1 MLNQNNNTTN
11 GALDSEGV
19 SPTSDFTFTQS
30 ASPIGFTRTTF
41 TAPPLPGSDWDTVF
55 SGVCVDLM
63 NQAPVTDQ
71 LVLKGDKLVL
81 TRPTQLSVCMT
92 VDDHGDLLISATE
105 LADES
110 AIAAAFTAAP
120 KLSNGEA
127 DILHFS
133 GSLCFHTDLL
143 GLEWQDFD
151 SGAAAWKRSVR
162 TLILPAGE
170 YFIYGRVTNDPMK
183 GGNANNR
190 KLFRYALLAKQAC
203 APREYQGGLPQVCNT
218 CGCGNTTDGD
228 ADRHAATQAPGWEGD
243 VCPSFVTLNP
253 ATGKAL
259 YDSPWRWKAA
269 IEASQ
274 VVITPPVGE
283 ALLFAIPAEDSAE
296 AGTTGSSGMAI
307 NRIQYQDADF
317 NPTTSRTPAFI
328 MMKDANGLCLTFDMS
343 NGTVHRITSPEGR
356 IVTATDRA
364 LHVQTQFDGV
374 GNLQCFEQHLS
385 IDMRRDIQEQL
396 GLLEDA
402 QRLAKETMKEFGEG
416 EV

>member
-1 MLNQNNNTTN
+1 MIKINNSTTN

-19 SPTSDFTFTQS
+19 SPTSDFTFTPS

-63 NQAPVTDQ
+63 NQSPVTDQ

-92 VDDHGDLLISATE
+92 VDDHGDLLISNSE
-105 LADES
+105 LADDAIQS
-110 AIAAAFTAAP
+110 AFDTAP
-120 KLSNGEA
+120 KLSNHEA
-127 DILHFS
+127 DILNFANS
-133 GSLCFHTDLL
+133 VCFHTDLQ
-143 GLEWQDFD
+143 GTEWQDFD
-151 SGAAAWKRSVR
+151 SGAAAWKRPVR

-203 APREYQGGLPQVCNT
+203 APREYQGGLPQVCNS

-228 ADRHAATQAPGWEGD
+228 ADRHASTQAPGWEGD

-269 IEASQ
+269 IAGAQ

-283 ALLFAIPAEDSAE
+283 ALLFAIPAEDSAPS
-296 AGTTGSSGMAI
+296 ATTPTVRVRRIPLWSMAI
-307 NRIQYQDADF
+307 H
-317 NPTTSRTPAFI
+317 TSSLNNATALVALLDTLTPRMARCI
-328 MMKDANGLCLTFDMS
+328 RRLRLDM
-343 NGTVHRITSPEGR
+343 GTMGALLPPGSVTAASKNSSATHTSPALICCR
-356 IVTATDRA
+356 YSPSPTA
-364 LHVQTQFDGV
+364 
-374 GNLQCFEQHLS
+374 
-385 IDMRRDIQEQL
+385 
-396 GLLEDA
+396 
-402 QRLAKETMKEFGEG
+402 
-416 EV
+416 